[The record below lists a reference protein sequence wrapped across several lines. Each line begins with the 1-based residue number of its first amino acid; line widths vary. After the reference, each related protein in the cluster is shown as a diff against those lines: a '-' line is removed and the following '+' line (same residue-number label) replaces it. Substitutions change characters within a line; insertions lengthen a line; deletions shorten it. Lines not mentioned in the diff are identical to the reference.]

1 MLENDNVKD
10 EVIEN
15 HEATERF
22 QDSFGPATDEPE
34 HETTIN
40 IKSTLLN
47 LPKTIRN
54 EEIQLISFQNKVSEF
69 QENIEKQEVLVK
81 ADVSMEISEDGKKKF
96 KNEIERSAEV
106 SKRLSESETFEITKR
121 EYAGSVKLLKIKEI
135 NLKYLYNEF
144 SALKAIARMNSDD
157 NTF

>member
-15 HEATERF
+15 HEA
-22 QDSFGPATDEPE
+22 
-34 HETTIN
+34 ETTIN

-47 LPKTIRN
+47 LPRTIRD
-54 EEIQLISFQNKVSEF
+54 EELLVMGFQKQTSDL
-69 QENIEKQEVLVK
+69 QESLEKQEAMVK
-81 ADVSMEISEDGKKKF
+81 ADVSMETNGDDKKKF